1 MPEARIAEI
10 LQPLEKTIAAI
21 DLGSNS
27 FHMVIGKEEND
38 QFIIID
44 RLREP
49 VRLGE
54 GIDRNK
60 QLDPIVGQR
69 ALDCLER
76 FKQRLSGIPKDCVRA
91 VGTNTMRQID
101 DDSEFYHQA
110 INALGYEIEV
120 ISGSEEARLVYLGV
134 THGLESEFDN
144 RLVVDIGGG
153 STEIIL
159 GKNKRPGMRD
169 SLSMGCVTMTMA
181 MFDDGKITAS
191 KMESA
196 ILRGALEIRGVRKKY
211 KPQFW
216 DIAIGSSGTIKAI
229 AKVIEAQGWGVETIT
244 ADALAKLRKAII
256 KKKEIDKLD
265 FEGLSDSRKPVFVG
279 GVAVL
284 TAVFNA
290 LDIQEMQ
297 VSTFALR
304 EGLLYELLGS
314 MHHEDIRDS
323 TIEAFQQRFNVDSE
337 YAGLVEKTAIRLLT
351 QVENTWDLESTLS
364 HQLLS
369 WAAKAHEIGISLTH
383 SAYQKH
389 SAYILAN
396 AEMPGFTRQQQEQ
409 LATIVRNHRK
419 KIETSTLESITKSRQ
434 ITVTRLIILLRIAI
448 ILHRGRTPGTK
459 PNISIEA
466 KEKKIKLHFPT
477 GWLYRHPLNQAE
489 LEQEIG
495 TLKKLGYSLKL
506 INDD

>member
-1 MPEARIAEI
+1 
-10 LQPLEKTIAAI
+10 
-21 DLGSNS
+21 
-27 FHMVIGKEEND
+27 
-38 QFIIID
+38 
-44 RLREP
+44 
-49 VRLGE
+49 
-54 GIDRNK
+54 
-60 QLDPIVGQR
+60 
-69 ALDCLER
+69 
-76 FKQRLSGIPKDCVRA
+76 
-91 VGTNTMRQID
+91 
-101 DDSEFYHQA
+101 
-110 INALGYEIEV
+110 
-120 ISGSEEARLVYLGV
+120 
-134 THGLESEFDN
+134 
-144 RLVVDIGGG
+144 
-153 STEIIL
+153 
-159 GKNKRPGMRD
+159 
-169 SLSMGCVTMTMA
+169 MA

-256 KKKEIDKLD
+256 KKKEIDKLA

-290 LDIQEMQ
+290 LEIQEMH

-314 MHHEDIRDS
+314 MNHDDIRDA

-369 WAAKAHEIGISLTH
+369 WAAKTHEIGISLTH

-419 KIETSTLESITKSRQ
+419 KIEASTLESLTKSRK

-466 KEKKIKLHFPT
+466 KEKKIKLHFPA